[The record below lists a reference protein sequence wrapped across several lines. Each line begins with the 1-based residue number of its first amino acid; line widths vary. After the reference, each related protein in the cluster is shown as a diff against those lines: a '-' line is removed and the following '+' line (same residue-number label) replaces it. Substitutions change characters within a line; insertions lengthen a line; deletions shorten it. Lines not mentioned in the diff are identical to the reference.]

1 MIRFSTHRPSDAPA
15 SHTQSPLCVYPGFS
29 AAMSALL
36 LLLLLP
42 TLAHDQGR
50 VLSRAARQGGASTAC
65 LPALNY
71 KHPASVPEPYF
82 VSILPRIV
90 TSFAFPKSP
99 AQKASF
105 HDTTAIKQPKHRSI
119 IHLAKA
125 LTPQHRQTYRRER
138 PLPASSSIYPS
149 QYPAYRRNDGV
160 LLLLARLSP
169 RPRVQPPLPKHLG
182 PG

>member
-1 MIRFSTHRPSDAPA
+1 MYILA
-15 SHTQSPLCVYPGFS
+15 SQLPCRLCYCCFCCRH
-29 AAMSALL
+29 
-36 LLLLLP
+36 LP
-42 TLAHDQGR
+42 TTKGVCCRGPQGR
-50 VLSRAARQGGASTAC
+50 GGASTAC

-82 VSILPRIV
+82 VSILPRIA
-90 TSFAFPKSP
+90 TSFAFPESP
-99 AQKASF
+99 AREASF